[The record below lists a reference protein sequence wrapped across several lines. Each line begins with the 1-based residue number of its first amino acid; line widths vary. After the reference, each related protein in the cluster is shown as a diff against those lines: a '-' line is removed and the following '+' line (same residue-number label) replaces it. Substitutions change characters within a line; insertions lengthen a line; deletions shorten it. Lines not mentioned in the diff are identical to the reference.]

1 MENNSY
7 PLKKLVE
14 IGKGISLSRYISEDG
29 EFSKPLV
36 QNRHLEDLY
45 VASNLEQVQL
55 SVTNIER
62 YELQLNDVVVSRS
75 FPLKASLVNQQV
87 AGSLAGQNLVVLRPE
102 NQIDSLYLAVVLRS
116 QWMSEHLNKLYFG
129 STIKTINISQLSN
142 LEIPLPSLSTQKELA
157 ELFLSAEEAKKAA
170 LAALEKRQQILEYIL
185 DKTLEQAQ

>member
-1 MENNSY
+1 MKNNSH
-7 PLKKLVE
+7 PLKKLVK
-14 IGKGISLSRYISEDG
+14 ISKGISLSRYSAEDG
-29 EFSKPLV
+29 EFSKALV

-45 VASNLEQVQL
+45 VATDLEQVRL
-55 SVTNIER
+55 NVTNIKR

-129 STIKTINISQLSN
+129 STIKMINISQLSN
-142 LEIPLPSLSTQKELA
+142 LEIPLPSILIQKKLA
-157 ELFLSAEEAKKAA
+157 QLFLSAAKAQEAT
-170 LAALEKRQQILEYIL
+170 LAALETRNQILEYIL
-185 DKTLEQAQ
+185 DKTLEEA